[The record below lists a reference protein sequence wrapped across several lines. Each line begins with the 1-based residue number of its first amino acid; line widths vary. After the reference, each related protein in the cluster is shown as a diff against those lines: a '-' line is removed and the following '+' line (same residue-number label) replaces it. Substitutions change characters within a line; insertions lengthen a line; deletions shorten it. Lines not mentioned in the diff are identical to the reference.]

1 MKLFL
6 DDGFVLD
13 ATAED
18 FRDKVLQLGTRA
30 EKAVLAFLD
39 EHGISS
45 RGSGAVLKHLRTLHR
60 AVHAKS
66 LSDLLE
72 GEFSRCLLTNYMYDL
87 PWLFAECPRL
97 TEVPVLL
104 VHGERDRQGYDVA
117 YIPLKCQLMKL
128 MNVLLIL
135 CRYRMTKEC
144 REYSNVTPVVPP
156 LPIPYGTHH
165 TKMLVAL
172 YSEKVRV
179 AIFTANFLSND
190 WNSKTQGLWYQDF
203 GLKVLADSEDE
214 EEETVSGSSSDFE
227 VDLVHYLSSLGA
239 PVKLFCAELKRFDFS
254 TARVALVP
262 SVPGVHKGKG
272 EEEAL
277 SSIIIRLLM
286 LTFENL
292 YLLNRYGE
300 IRASPRTQASCSL
313 LKMYKIPP
321 TDNPLICQFSSLGSL
336 DEKWLFGEFAESF
349 LPGKKI
355 ISSTSMPIQA
365 LHIIWPSVEDVRNSL
380 EGWNSGRS
388 IPCPLKNM
396 KPFLHKY
403 LRKWKPPSELHRQ
416 NAMPHIK
423 SYARFNPSDDGAGE
437 LAWAIVTSSNLSKAA
452 WGTLQKNKTQLMI
465 RSYELGVMFLP
476 PLLGRQRNGTPSR
489 LVTIASKAAE
499 HSDVAG
505 SDTQP
510 TELLPLPYSFPLTT
524 YNPKND
530 EPWVWD
536 LVRESPDIFGNAYI
550 PH

>member
-1 MKLFL
+1 MADDNRALKRQKLATSTGANTAPSEL
-6 DDGFVLD
+6 GFYLNRLK
-13 ATAED
+13 TAPSAHN
-18 FRDKVLQLGTRA
+18 L
-30 EKAVLAFLD
+30 
-39 EHGISS
+39 
-45 RGSGAVLKHLRTLHR
+45 
-60 AVHAKS
+60 HAKS

-104 VHGERDRQGYDVA
+104 VHGERDRQG
-117 YIPLKCQLMKL
+117 
-128 MNVLLIL
+128 
-135 CRYRMTKEC
+135 MTKEC
-144 REYSNVTPVVPP
+144 REYSNVTPVAPP

-262 SVPGVHKGKG
+262 SVPGVHKGKDMEKYG
-272 EEEAL
+272 HL
-277 SSIIIRLLM
+277 RSYSILLTYTLCCMNRLLK
-286 LTFENL
+286 T
-292 YLLNRYGE
+292 
-300 IRASPRTQASCSL
+300 
-313 LKMYKIPP
+313 YKIPP